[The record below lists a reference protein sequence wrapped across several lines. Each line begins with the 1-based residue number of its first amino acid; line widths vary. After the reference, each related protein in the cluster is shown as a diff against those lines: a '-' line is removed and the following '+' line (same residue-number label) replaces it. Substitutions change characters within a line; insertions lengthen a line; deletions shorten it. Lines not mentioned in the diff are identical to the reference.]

1 MTRQWLA
8 ALTALTALS
17 ACTTLP
23 AAGPAT
29 PAAVVKPSPIPSVT
43 PAMLKLEPGRMFAY
57 DVTTIRQG
65 VTSRPGRTAYRIVQ
79 IFDEADFQAD
89 YRVVT
94 PSGQVTGEDKITF
107 TRVHGIFYP
116 AYTAYHPMPEAYTET
131 ETLQTP
137 IGPITAKRTSLSF
150 LRPKAQTRD
159 SYTYWIHDKMLVK
172 QHLVSES
179 DGEEITELAAV
190 G

>member
-1 MTRQWLA
+1 MIA
-8 ALTALTALS
+8 ALIALASLS
-17 ACTTLP
+17 ACTAPLT
-23 AAGPAT
+23 T
-29 PAAVVKPSPIPSVT
+29 PAAPASTVPGAQPSPAPSVT
-43 PAMLKLEPGRMFAY
+43 PAMLKLAPGRLFAY
-57 DVTTIRQG
+57 DVTTIRKG
-65 VTSRPGRTAYRIVQ
+65 VTSKPGRTAYRIVQ

-89 YRVVT
+89 FRVVT

-116 AYTAYHPMPEAYTET
+116 AYTAYHPMPEAYTES

-137 IGPITAKRTSLSF
+137 IGRITAKRTSLSF
-150 LRPKAQTRD
+150 LRPKGQTRD
-159 SYTYWIHDKMLVK
+159 TYTYWIYDRMLVK

-190 G
+190 E